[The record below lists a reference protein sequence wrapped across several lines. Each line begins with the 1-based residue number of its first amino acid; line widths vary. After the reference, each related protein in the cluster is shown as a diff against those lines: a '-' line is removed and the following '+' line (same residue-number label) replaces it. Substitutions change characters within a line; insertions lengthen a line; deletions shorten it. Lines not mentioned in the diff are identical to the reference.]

1 MDNKLEDF
9 LDSITQEELQQWE
22 QIDFMNM
29 EDKLSQKRIQKMV
42 NKKCKKYP
50 HSLAVAACFLLLLA
64 IVTVKPVQ
72 AELERIFHFIP
83 DIGLVES
90 DMVYEVE
97 ILCGKLQKDNVTIE
111 LKDCYVKD
119 NFLFGTISITDTS
132 PYDYQPETLGKVIL
146 EGDEIVENEMYE
158 KYPITWYHGEKQNTL
173 FFPHAGLHLRENFK
187 QLNQYLQLIIDDSE
201 SLYHEIAVGDFHKK
215 LSFRLKKSK
224 PIFDLKEIG
233 STVTKNGTSITASA
247 KMTKEGAK
255 INYYA
260 VSSEEAKTITQFGSL
275 IYSGDKISWFYL
287 PHFQSKN
294 APPYHRYYLETKE
307 GEIAPLKSA
316 KSLLEN
322 GGEAIFEATKKDFPA
337 IFHYTELSAKTE
349 ECEFIDIPVPKVG
362 QTIEV
367 DIPIFFQYGT
377 VKISFISHIKSV
389 DYTGYSR
396 INAEG
401 EYYDEKAEMEKLILQ
416 MKIEPNQKKRILY
429 KIDAKPVNIN
439 YDGGHLLEDENDIFS
454 KTLELQFYHHSLEE
468 DMIKLQFDDPI
479 YWIEGEYEI
488 PVDLE

>member
-1 MDNKLEDF
+1 MNHKLADF

-22 QIDFMNM
+22 EIELVPMKDS
-29 EDKLSQKRIQKMV
+29 LSQKRIQKMV
-42 NKKCKKYP
+42 NKKIKR
-50 HSLAVAACFLLLLA
+50 HANVIAVCFLLLLA
-64 IVTVKPVQ
+64 VFTAKPVQ

-83 DIGLVES
+83 GIGLVES
-90 DMVYEVE
+90 NMVYEVE
-97 ILCGKLQKDNVTIE
+97 ILCGKLQKDDVTVE

-119 NFLFGTISITDTS
+119 NFLFGTLSITDTS
-132 PYDYQPETLGKVIL
+132 LYDYQPETLGKLVL
-146 EGDEIVENEMYE
+146 EGDEAVEKEIYE

-173 FFPHAGLHLRENFK
+173 FFPQTGLHLRENFK

-201 SLYHEIAVGDFHKK
+201 SLYYEIAVGDFDKK

-224 PIFDLKEIG
+224 PISDLKEIG

-260 VSSEEAKTITQFGSL
+260 VSSEEAKTISQFGSL
-275 IYSGDKISWFYL
+275 LYSGDKTAWYYL

-294 APPYHRYYLETKE
+294 APYYRYYLETKD
-307 GEIAPLKSA
+307 GTIAPLKSA

-322 GGEAIFEATKKDFPA
+322 GGEAIFDATKKDFPA
-337 IFHYTELSAKTE
+337 IFHYTALSAETE
-349 ECEFIDIPVPKVG
+349 ECEFIDIPVPEVG

-367 DIPIFFQYGT
+367 DIPVFFQYGT
-377 VKISFISHIKSV
+377 VKIYSISHIRDV
-389 DYTGYSR
+389 DYTGHSR

-401 EYYDEKAEMEKLILQ
+401 EYYNEKAEMDKLILQ
-416 MKIEPNQKKRILY
+416 MKIEPNQKNRILY
-429 KIDAKPVNIN
+429 RIDAKPAYIN

-454 KTLELQFYHHSLEE
+454 KTLALRFYDNTLEK
-468 DMIKLQFDDPI
+468 DTMKLQFDTPI

-488 PVDLE
+488 PVDLK